1 MPNPVIGMIGSSVGG
16 SVLSANAQKKAAS
29 QASAAQIAAAEM
41 SIKEQ
46 RRQFD
51 AVQKLLAPYVG
62 AGTTALSQQMALI
75 GSSGADA
82 QQAAINAIQA
92 SPEFGALTSAGEE
105 AILAQGAATGGLRGG
120 NVQGALAKFRP
131 EILSGLINQQ
141 YSRLGGLA
149 SMGQA
154 SATGQA
160 TAAQNM
166 GANIGNLYGQIGAS
180 QAGAALA
187 RGQAASNMFG
197 NIAGAAGY
205 GFGSFATPVG
215 SPGGLPAGAT
225 LFGKWGF

>member
-1 MPNPVIGMIGSSVGG
+1 MPNPVIAMIGASVGG

-51 AVQKLLAPYVG
+51 AVQKLLAPYVS
-62 AGTTALSQQMALI
+62 AGTSAIGQQMALI
-75 GSSGADA
+75 GAGGADA

-92 SPEFGALTSAGEE
+92 GPEFAALTSAGEE

-120 NVQGALAKFRP
+120 NVQAALAKFRP

-149 SMGQA
+149 QMGQS

-160 TAAQNM
+160 SAAQQM

-187 RGQAASNMFG
+187 SGQAASNVFG

>member
-1 MPNPVIGMIGSSVGG
+1 MPNPVIGLMGASVGG
-16 SVLSANAQKKAAS
+16 SVLSASAQRKAAS
-29 QASAAQIAAAEM
+29 QASAAQVEAADK
-41 SIKEQ
+41 SIEEQ
-46 RRQFD
+46 RRQF
-51 AVQKLLAPYVG
+51 AEVQRLLAPYVG

-92 SPEFGALTSAGEE
+92 GPEFGALTSAGEE

-120 NVQGALAKFRP
+120 NVQAALAKFRP

-141 YSRLGGLA
+141 YSRLGGLTEIGA
-149 SMGQA
+149 NAAARQA
-154 SATGQA
+154 SAGTTLG
-160 TAAQNM
+160 T
-166 GANIGNLYGQIGAS
+166 NIGNLYGQIGAS

-187 RGQAASNMFG
+187 RGNATANMFG

>member
-1 MPNPVIGMIGSSVGG
+1 MPNPVIGMIGASVGG

-29 QASAAQIAAAEM
+29 QASAAQVQAADK
-41 SIKEQ
+41 SIEEQ

-62 AGTTALSQQMALI
+62 AGTTAIGQQMALI
-75 GSSGADA
+75 GAGGADA

-92 SPEFGALTSAGEE
+92 GPEFAALTSAGEE
-105 AILAQGAATGGLRGG
+105 AILQNASATGGLRGG
-120 NVQGALAKFRP
+120 NVQGSLAKFRP

-166 GANIGNLYGQIGAS
+166 GANIGNLYGQIGAA
-180 QAGAALA
+180 QAGSALA
-187 RGQAASNMFG
+187 SGQAMSNVFG